1 MFDNSIDLLEELDK
15 VSKISTLHEDVDKV
29 MTDFAQRITKAL
41 NIERMSVWFFEKN
54 CTQVVSIAEFDNRN
68 SEFKK
73 GTVLKQADFPAYFE
87 AAKNNKILLAPNILT
102 NPYTNQFKDVYS
114 IPNNIISLMDIPLRI
129 EGELKGVMCFEKTG
143 KIERVFSINEQTFAF
158 SISLVFAS
166 NLEARNRKAAQRKL
180 EDSLREKEHLINEIH
195 HRVKNNFSILISL
208 LRLCRM
214 QEGTHNVEDVLS
226 DFEKRV
232 FSMLKIQ
239 DLLFE
244 SANHVSVNITEYLN
258 ELISEFKSSNSSLPN
273 LITKDITNL
282 NILVPSKYAINVGLL
297 VTEVLLNALKH
308 SHKDKSKTKIAFSF
322 VQLAD
327 GRLRISIADNGNGFE
342 FDSPTIENSFGVSI
356 IKDLSSSIFD
366 TSNYPK
372 LDNPKYDFY
381 FLNNFN
387 SSN

>member
-1 MFDNSIDLLEELDK
+1 MFSNSIDLLEELDK

-29 MTDFAQRITKAL
+29 MTDFAQRITNAL
-41 NIERMSVWFFEKN
+41 NIERMSVWFFENN
-54 CTQVVSIAEFDNRN
+54 CTQVVSIAEFDNRTN
-68 SEFKK
+68 EFKK
-73 GTVLKQADFPAYFE
+73 GTVLKQSDFPAYFE

-102 NPYTNQFKDVYS
+102 NPCTFQFKDVYS
-114 IPNNIISLMDIPLRI
+114 IPNDIISLMDIPLRI

-143 KIERVFSINEQTFAF
+143 KVERVFSVNEQTLAF

-166 NLEARNRKAAQRKL
+166 NLEARYRKAAQRKL

-214 QEGTHNVEDVLS
+214 QEGTHNVDDILS

-244 SANHVSVNITEYLN
+244 SSNHVSVNISEYLN
-258 ELISEFKSSNSSLPN
+258 ELIAEFKSSNSSLPN
-273 LITKDITNL
+273 LISKEITDLNL
-282 NILVPSKYAINVGLL
+282 LVPSKYAINVGLL

-308 SHKDKSKTKIAFSF
+308 SHLDKAKTRINFSF

-327 GRLRISIADNGNGFE
+327 GRLRISIADNGIGFD
-342 FDSPTIENSFGVSI
+342 FDSPLLENSFGVSI
-356 IKDLSSSIFD
+356 IKDLSTSIFE
-366 TSNYPK
+366 TCNYPK
-372 LDNPKYDFY
+372 LNNPKYDFY
-381 FLNNFN
+381 FSNSFN